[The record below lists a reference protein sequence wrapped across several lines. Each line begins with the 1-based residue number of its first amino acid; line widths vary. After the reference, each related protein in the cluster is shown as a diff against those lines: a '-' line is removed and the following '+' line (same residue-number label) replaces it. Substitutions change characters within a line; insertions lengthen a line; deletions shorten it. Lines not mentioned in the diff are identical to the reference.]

1 VTEIENF
8 QKLTH
13 LNQFSRQ
20 KHTHARVW
28 VILPQLPETC
38 FHRIQKVAKYE
49 WVDCANGKSAIH
61 AWLYSKTS
69 SVSSK
74 QHT

>member
-20 KHTHARVW
+20 KHTHVRVW
-28 VILPQLPETC
+28 VILPQLPVISMT
-38 FHRIQKVAKYE
+38 AK
-49 WVDCANGKSAIH
+49 DKSLLEREEKTKWRVTTMILHDAH
-61 AWLYSKTS
+61 AAG
-69 SVSSK
+69 
-74 QHT
+74 

>member
-20 KHTHARVW
+20 KTHARTCLGHFTATPCTKMSET
-28 VILPQLPETC
+28 ILSEIILSET
-38 FHRIQKVAKYE
+38 I
-49 WVDCANGKSAIH
+49 
-61 AWLYSKTS
+61 
-69 SVSSK
+69 
-74 QHT
+74 

>member
-28 VILPQLPETC
+28 VILPQLPAL
-38 FHRIQKVAKYE
+38 FVRAG
-49 WVDCANGKSAIH
+49 GKRGARRVMLTMMAHPS
-61 AWLYSKTS
+61 LRD
-69 SVSSK
+69 
-74 QHT
+74 